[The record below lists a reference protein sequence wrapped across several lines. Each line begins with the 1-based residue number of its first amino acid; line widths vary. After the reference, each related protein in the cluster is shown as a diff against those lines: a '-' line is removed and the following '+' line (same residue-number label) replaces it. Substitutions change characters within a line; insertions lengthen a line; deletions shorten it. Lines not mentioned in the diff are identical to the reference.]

1 MKGRWFLW
9 IPMILGIIFFI
20 ERKFYYNCVTN
31 KDVTLFIIINTIVV
45 CIISLLIELKN
56 LRYDLFDNYEW
67 NKSDFKYKPLCMFSI
82 LYWIVTIVININRF
96 LDKHLT
102 I

>member
-9 IPMILGIIFFI
+9 IPIILGVIFFM
-20 ERKFYYNCVTN
+20 EKNFYYNSIAN
-31 KDVTLFIIINTIVV
+31 KNITAFIIINTIIVF
-45 CIISLLIELKN
+45 IISLLIELKN
-56 LRYDLFDNYEW
+56 LRYDIFDNYEW
-67 NKSDFKYKPLCMFSI
+67 DKSDFKYRPLCMFSI
-82 LYWIVTIVININRF
+82 LYWIGTIVININRF